1 MVAVL
6 SGPLAAEPGRFYARF
21 ALACAVIAVLGFV
34 PTFWMPLAAG
44 RLDMAPL
51 VWAHAVVFNAWIA
64 FFVAQTLLAASG
76 RFGHHRALGM
86 LGVMLAGA
94 MLVVG
99 WMAAIN
105 SYHVQSAAGHA
116 ARAGPF
122 LIAGLTNLLF
132 FAGAVALAAA
142 NAHRPDVHKR
152 LMVLATIAV
161 LAPALGRAVQFIVGG
176 GPIAP
181 PPIQATIVPA
191 LLIDLLLVAAIVHDW
206 RTRGRPHPVYVIGGA
221 LWLTV
226 QVGRIPVALTPG
238 WASVVEWLT
247 A

>member
-6 SGPLAAEPGRFYARF
+6 SEPLAARPNRFYVGF
-21 ALACAVIAVLGFV
+21 AIACVSIAVLGFA
-34 PTFWMPLAAG
+34 PTFWAPLASG
-44 RLDMAPL
+44 RLQLAPL
-51 VWAHAVVFNAWIA
+51 VWAHAALFNAWIA
-64 FFVAQTLLAASG
+64 FFLSQAMLAASG
-76 RFGHHRALGM
+76 RLGHHRALGM

-99 WMAAIN
+99 WVAAID

-122 LIAGLTNLLF
+122 LIAGLTNMIF
-132 FAGAVALAAA
+132 FAGAVAIAAA
-142 NAHRPDVHKR
+142 NVRRPDVHKR

-161 LAPALGRAVQFIVGG
+161 LAPAFGRMVQFILGA

-191 LLIDLLLVAAIVHDW
+191 LLTDLLLAAAVVHDW
-206 RTRGRPHPVYVIGGA
+206 RTRGRPHPVYLIGGA
-221 LWLTV
+221 TLPAV
-226 QVGRIPVALTPG
+226 QVGRIPLALTPG

-247 A
+247 G